1 MTLRYKW
8 YSLRYHWGDRKKLDR
23 EVKAIKHDYKS
34 NYTRQKNARINTR
47 EKNDRLIRYYQIRNT
62 ITAFKPQV

>member
-8 YSLRYHWGDRKKLDR
+8 YSLRYHWGDRKKFDR

-34 NYTRQKNARINTR
+34 NYTRQKMLTLIR
-47 EKNDRLIRYYQIRNT
+47 EKKNDAKYSILSDSQLHNRI
-62 ITAFKPQV
+62 

>member
-47 EKNDRLIRYYQIRNT
+47 EK
-62 ITAFKPQV
+62 K